1 MALRK
6 LLVVG
11 ILAFTNMAVWAED
24 GSTFTAKTS
33 ENITMTF
40 QVISEAD
47 KTCRVGNN
55 YKECI
60 SSTTTKAV
68 TVPAVA
74 KDYKVVE
81 IGNNAF
87 QWCYNIPSVT
97 LPEGITSIGSSAFS
111 PCTGLK
117 SINIPSTVV
126 TIKERAFFN
135 CSGLTSI
142 TLPPSVKAIGYSAFC
157 GCSKMETV
165 TLSEGLEEIGN
176 EAFNYCQS
184 LSTLVIPASVQTIGL
199 NIVNNC
205 SKIASLGVAQ
215 GNTVYDSRNQ
225 CNAIIETAT
234 NTLVCGCQSSVIPS
248 DITAIADNAFQ
259 NCTGLTSITLPAGL
273 KSIGASAF
281 AGCTGIT
288 GTFELPSGVTHIGEY
303 AFSGCRNM
311 EGTLSLPAGLDGLN
325 QGAFSQCEK
334 LTGSLVFPE
343 GVTSIPGYVFNQCKG
358 LTGELV
364 IPSTIQSIGGYAFYG
379 CTGLTGEIAMPSGTT
394 QIEICTFQDCS
405 ITKVTIPASVTTI
418 DKYAFST
425 QTLRH
430 VVFEGDA
437 PSGYGGFWNVGT
449 ETNPAYLDVKPEYE
463 ENFKAA
469 MTNGK
474 FMDGYFSLTPAGIDM
489 VKSGNH
495 DTMSTCY
502 DLQGRRVNKTDRGI
516 HIQDGK
522 KVLVK

>member
-1 MALRK
+1 MTLRK
-6 LLVVG
+6 LLVGG

-60 SSTTTKAV
+60 SRTTTKAV

-142 TLPPSVKAIGYSAFC
+142 TLPPSVKTIGYSAFC

-176 EAFNYCQS
+176 EAFNYCQT

-215 GNTVYDSRNQ
+215 GNTVYDCEFTWYINSETQ
-225 CNAIIETAT
+225 EIILSFNDNRVMTISDF
-234 NTLVCGCQSSVIPS
+234 TLDMIE
-248 DITAIADNAFQ
+248 N
-259 NCTGLTSITLPAGL
+259 
-273 KSIGASAF
+273 
-281 AGCTGIT
+281 
-288 GTFELPSGVTHIGEY
+288 EY
-303 AFSGCRNM
+303 ANHF
-311 EGTLSLPAGLDGLN
+311 
-325 QGAFSQCEK
+325 QGIMKNS
-334 LTGSLVFPE
+334 
-343 GVTSIPGYVFNQCKG
+343 
-358 LTGELV
+358 
-364 IPSTIQSIGGYAFYG
+364 
-379 CTGLTGEIAMPSGTT
+379 
-394 QIEICTFQDCS
+394 
-405 ITKVTIPASVTTI
+405 
-418 DKYAFST
+418 
-425 QTLRH
+425 
-430 VVFEGDA
+430 
-437 PSGYGGFWNVGT
+437 T
-449 ETNPAYLDVKPEYE
+449 ETCSFNLYRKGYYNA
-463 ENFKAA
+463 N
-469 MTNGK
+469 TNK
-474 FMDGYFSLTPAGIDM
+474 FFS
-489 VKSGNH
+489 
-495 DTMSTCY
+495 
-502 DLQGRRVNKTDRGI
+502 NKE
-516 HIQDGK
+516 
-522 KVLVK
+522 